1 MTTLDA
7 AVAFCVSN
15 EFAARLIKTIA
26 EETATA
32 TTATTKIEAT
42 NGRLLA
48 DWSGKS
54 CAMVT
59 YLTTYLSALQA
70 VERDGDFVAEVG
82 RRFGLIQCT
91 MHLAYEK
98 SQLTRWK
105 IQQLRGEIT
114 RLVSRPQVY
123 PVNCADVTGVTR
135 MTHLT
140 ARQQCR
146 SDRNEVI

>member
-1 MTTLDA
+1 M
-7 AVAFCVSN
+7 SN

-26 EETATA
+26 EETAIATA
-32 TTATTKIEAT
+32 TTQIEAT
-42 NGRLLA
+42 NGRLVA
-48 DWSGKS
+48 EWSGKS
-54 CAMVT
+54 CAVVT
-59 YLTTYLSALQA
+59 YLTTYLSALTA

-114 RLVSRPQVY
+114 RLMSRLPVY
-123 PVNCADVTGVTR
+123 PVNCADKTGVTR
-135 MTHLT
+135 LQGNGVTME
-140 ARQQCR
+140 
-146 SDRNEVI
+146 SDKIEVI